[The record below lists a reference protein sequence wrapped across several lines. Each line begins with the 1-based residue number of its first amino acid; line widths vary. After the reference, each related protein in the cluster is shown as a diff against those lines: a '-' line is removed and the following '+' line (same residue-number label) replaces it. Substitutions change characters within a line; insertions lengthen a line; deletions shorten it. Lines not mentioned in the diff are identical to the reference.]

1 MALGSA
7 QAPLAAV
14 AATSGESVRRRAGDA
29 VRGRSSA
36 NGDAASYMGS
46 LYEFR
51 NGRGE
56 IEMNGSGSVKQSPPP
71 LLQQSGTPKLLTLP
85 TVLTIGRVAAVPLLV
100 STFYMDGWWATTA
113 TTSIFLLAA
122 LTDWL
127 DGYIARKM
135 RLGTAFG
142 AFLDPVA
149 DKLMVSATL
158 VLLCTKPLKCAVFG
172 DVPWLLA
179 APSITIIGR
188 EITMSSVR
196 EWAASQNGRALEAVA
211 VNSFG
216 KWKTATQ
223 MTALTVLLASRDPR
237 LAALTVLVA
246 AGVVLLYIS
255 AGLAVWTICKDNRDL
270 DDLPALFIQL
280 YLSYGKHVPRGLS
293 TGSYHRVTVCF
304 CRLRCPLPVACLPR
318 DAMDRKNTSP
328 QGETARVL
336 VEFLEVAITS
346 IVFLKGFYPSEAFE
360 RRRYMNV
367 VVHRARH
374 PQLSGY
380 IHSVTAGLLP
390 FVQKVLSFLPWSLV
404 LLWILA
410 GFWLLWTARYMF
422 VILPDSVSIASLCIS
437 DAAPD

>member
-36 NGDAASYMGS
+36 NGDAASSMGS

-56 IEMNGSGSVKQSPPP
+56 IEMNGSGNVKQSPPP

-100 STFYMDGWWATTA
+100 STFYMDGWWGTTA
-113 TTSIFLLAA
+113 TTGIFLLAA

-158 VLLCTKPLKCAVFG
+158 VLLCTKPLKCA
-172 DVPWLLA
+172 
-179 APSITIIGR
+179 
-188 EITMSSVR
+188 ITMSSVR

-237 LAALTVLVA
+237 LAAMTGLVA

-255 AGLAVWTICKDNRDL
+255 AGLAVW
-270 DDLPALFIQL
+270 
-280 YLSYGKHVPRGLS
+280 
-293 TGSYHRVTVCF
+293 
-304 CRLRCPLPVACLPR
+304 
-318 DAMDRKNTSP
+318 
-328 QGETARVL
+328 
-336 VEFLEVAITS
+336 
-346 IVFLKGFYPSEAFE
+346 
-360 RRRYMNV
+360 
-367 VVHRARH
+367 
-374 PQLSGY
+374 
-380 IHSVTAGLLP
+380 
-390 FVQKVLSFLPWSLV
+390 SLV
-404 LLWILA
+404 VYMKRIWRLLLK
-410 GFWLLWTARYMF
+410 
-422 VILPDSVSIASLCIS
+422 
-437 DAAPD
+437 

>member
-7 QAPLAAV
+7 QASLADM

-29 VRGRSSA
+29 VRGRSSP
-36 NGDAASYMGS
+36 NGDAASSMGS

-56 IEMNGSGSVKQSPPP
+56 IEVNGSGSVKQSPPP

-113 TTSIFLLAA
+113 TTGIFLLAA
-122 LTDWL
+122 ITDWL

-237 LAALTVLVA
+237 LATLSFLVA
-246 AGVVLLYIS
+246 AGVGLLYIS
-255 AGLAVWTICKDNRDL
+255 AGLAVW
-270 DDLPALFIQL
+270 
-280 YLSYGKHVPRGLS
+280 
-293 TGSYHRVTVCF
+293 
-304 CRLRCPLPVACLPR
+304 
-318 DAMDRKNTSP
+318 
-328 QGETARVL
+328 
-336 VEFLEVAITS
+336 
-346 IVFLKGFYPSEAFE
+346 
-360 RRRYMNV
+360 
-367 VVHRARH
+367 
-374 PQLSGY
+374 
-380 IHSVTAGLLP
+380 
-390 FVQKVLSFLPWSLV
+390 SLV
-404 LLWILA
+404 VYMKRIWRLLLK
-410 GFWLLWTARYMF
+410 
-422 VILPDSVSIASLCIS
+422 
-437 DAAPD
+437 